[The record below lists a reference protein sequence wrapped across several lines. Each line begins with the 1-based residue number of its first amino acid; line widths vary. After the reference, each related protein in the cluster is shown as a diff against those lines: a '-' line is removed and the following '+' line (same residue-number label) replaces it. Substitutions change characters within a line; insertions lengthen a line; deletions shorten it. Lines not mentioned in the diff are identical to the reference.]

1 MAAIEIKGLSKTYAT
16 GTTALKNVDLT
27 VNEGDF
33 FALLGANGAGKTTLI
48 GVLTSL
54 VIKTEGSV
62 KVMGFDL
69 DKNPDEVK
77 AHIGVVPQEFNFNI
91 FEKVVDIV
99 LDQAGFY
106 GVPRHEAL
114 ARAEELMKALG
125 IWDKK
130 DQKSMTL
137 SGGMKRRLMIV
148 RALMHKPKILLLDEP
163 TAGVDVEL
171 RHGMWEYLKK
181 LNAEGTT
188 ILLTTHYLEEVE
200 QLCRNVAILK
210 KGEKAHDS
218 SVKTLLA
225 GIPSQT
231 YHVTIDKDPATL
243 DIKGLKVTRH
253 DEQSADIELDS
264 NQSVTSLA
272 QTLADAGVNVLDIRP
287 AANRIEQAF
296 LGITNGQ
303 TV

>member
-27 VNEGDF
+27 INEGDF

-54 VIKTEGSV
+54 VKKTEGSV
-62 KVMGFDL
+62 RVMGFDL
-69 DKNPDEVK
+69 DKDPDDVK
-77 AHIGVVPQEFNFNI
+77 AHIGVVPQEFNFSI
-91 FEKVVDIV
+91 FEKVIDIV

-106 GVPRHEAL
+106 GVPRHEAI

-181 LNAEGTT
+181 LNSEGTT

-218 SVKTLLA
+218 SVASLLA
-225 GIPSQT
+225 SIPSHT
-231 YHVTIDKDPATL
+231 YRVVLDTDPTKL
-243 DIKGLKVTRH
+243 DIKGLKMTPRE
-253 DEQSADIELDS
+253 EQSADIELDA
-264 NQSVTSLA
+264 NQSVTSLL
-272 QTLADAGVNVLDIRP
+272 QTLSDAGANVLDIRP
-287 AANRIEQAF
+287 AANRVEQAF
-296 LGITNGQ
+296 LDITNGQ